1 MKNASDRKH
10 NGFTLIELL
19 VVIAIIAILAAMLLP
34 ALNQAR
40 EKAKRISCNNNLRQL
55 CTAVNMYA
63 VDFDG
68 FLPWCN
74 WEAEDGAKN
83 GWLYDAAIGQASII
97 ANTKSTG
104 DPGPST
110 GSLFPYVQ
118 SKKVYRCP
126 SHKVSIADRSI
137 PPNGTNWLGTYGMNG
152 AVIGFG
158 GKLPAT
164 IYSYKIE
171 KFSAEAVIM
180 WEADDTFNDGGSY
193 PTEGLCPWHTNNQGR
208 GANVGFA
215 DGHTEWYNESRWE
228 FELDE
233 QPGPLW
239 CSPATN
245 NGM

>member
-1 MKNASDRKH
+1 MKNASYGKH

-55 CTAVNMYA
+55 CTAVNMYT

-68 FLPWCN
+68 YIPWCN
-74 WEAEDGAKN
+74 WLADDGARQ
-83 GWLYDAAIGQASII
+83 GWLYDAAQGLGSII
-97 ANTKSTG
+97 SNTVADG

-110 GSLFPYVQ
+110 GSLFPYLQ

-126 SHKVSIADRSI
+126 SHKVVAGDRGTVR
-137 PPNGTNWLGTYGMNG
+137 GTNWLGTYGMNG

-158 GKLPAT
+158 GKKLPANV
-164 IYSYKIE
+164 YSYKID

-180 WEADDTFNDGGSY
+180 WEADDTFNDGASF
-193 PTEGLCPWHTNNQGR
+193 PTEGLCPWHTSNQGR

-228 FELDE
+228 YELE
-233 QPGPLW
+233 EHPGPLW

-245 NGM
+245 TGM